1 MNSSRTTPEGGT
13 DQHAD
18 RPAVG
23 VPPLEERRMKMHAAE
38 GHAGSVPR
46 SNPDREHHKIGERRG
61 EYERL
66 LGH

>member
-1 MNSSRTTPEGGT
+1 MTTKRISRRGT
-13 DQHAD
+13 DDPTQ
-18 RPAVG
+18 RPTVG
-23 VPPLEERRMKMHAAE
+23 VPPLEQRRNDMHAAE

-46 SNPDREHHKIGERRG
+46 SNPDLEHDKIGERRG

>member
-1 MNSSRTTPEGGT
+1 MTSSRTTPQRGT
-13 DQHAD
+13 DNRTD
-18 RPAVG
+18 RPTVG

-46 SNPDREHHKIGERRG
+46 SNPELEHGKIGERRG

>member
-1 MNSSRTTPEGGT
+1 MTRSRRTPERDT
-13 DQHAD
+13 ANRTD

-46 SNPDREHHKIGERRG
+46 SNPELEHGKIGERRR